1 MYTPT
6 TVEPENQPSSGGLG
20 SAQIAARFER
30 LPFTAYQRKLALI
43 LASCFAMDAVDI
55 AMLSFLL
62 APISNDLG
70 LTPIGAGI
78 AASAVFAGVG
88 VGAAIAGFLC
98 DRYGRRRM
106 LVYTMYL
113 WGFASLLTAFAWDL
127 WSFAALR
134 FITGIGLG
142 AELPAAFALIA
153 ECMPATRRA
162 KITGWMQ
169 IGASTATTLF
179 NLLAL
184 GAVWFVGEAFG
195 WRAMFVVMFLA
206 ALLAIYVRRHVPE
219 SPRWYEASGRHAEA
233 EVAMRAFERQ
243 VEMAMKQP
251 LPPVQPSTQ
260 QQPPP
265 RVRSGFWDLFSHGY
279 AKRTL
284 FVWTLWLVVM
294 MGYFGI
300 TTWVGKLLVD
310 RGMSV
315 SDSIV
320 VGVLISL
327 AGIPAAWLT
336 GNMMERAGRKIVIIG
351 VLLFVSVAAFAYGS
365 ATAFIWIVLT
375 GAMMRFFMVALAT
388 TLYVYTP
395 ELFPTHVRATGLGTA
410 SAMGRISA
418 VAGPLIVPPLVII
431 FGYTGAFA
439 AFAACFCISAV
450 LVLAFGPETKGK
462 SLEDASG

>member
-1 MYTPT
+1 MYPPT
-6 TVEPENQPSSGGLG
+6 TSEPEAQPSPVPG
-20 SAQIAARFER
+20 SASIAARFER
-30 LPFTAYQRKLALI
+30 LPFTAYQKKLALI

-55 AMLSFLL
+55 SMLSFLL
-62 APISNDLG
+62 APISHDLG
-70 LTPIGAGI
+70 LTQIGAGI
-78 AASAVFAGVG
+78 AASSVFAGVG

-106 LVYTMYL
+106 LIYTMYL

-127 WSFAALR
+127 WSFATLR

-162 KITGWMQ
+162 TITGWMQ
-169 IGASTATTLF
+169 IGASSATTLF

-184 GAVWFVGEAFG
+184 GAVWLVGEAFG
-195 WRAMFVVMFLA
+195 WRAMFVVMFFA

-219 SPRWYEASGRHAEA
+219 SPRWYEASGRHDEAEA
-233 EVAMRAFERQ
+233 AMCAFERE
-243 VEMAMKQP
+243 VELALNEP
-251 LPPVQPSTQ
+251 LPAILPSIQPQ
-260 QQPPP
+260 QP
-265 RVRSGFWDLFSHGY
+265 RVRSGLLDLFSNGC

-320 VGVLISL
+320 VGVFISL

-336 GNMMERAGRKIVIIG
+336 GNMMEKAGRKAVIVG

-418 VAGPLIVPPLVII
+418 VAGPLIVPPLVVL

-450 LVLAFGPETKGK
+450 LVVAFGPETRGK

>member
-1 MYTPT
+1 MHAPT
-6 TVEPENQPSSGGLG
+6 KVEREVRAPDSVT
-20 SAQIAARFER
+20 IAARFER
-30 LPFTAYQRKLALI
+30 LPFTAYQRKLAVI

-55 AMLSFLL
+55 SMLSFLL
-62 APISNDLG
+62 APISHDLG
-70 LTPIGAGI
+70 LTQIGAGI
-78 AASAVFAGVG
+78 AASSVFAGVG
-88 VGAAIAGFLC
+88 LGAAIAGFLC
-98 DRYGRRRM
+98 DRFGRRRM
-106 LVYTMYL
+106 LIYTMYL

-127 WSFAALR
+127 WSFATLR

-153 ECMPATRRA
+153 ECMPAKRRA
-162 KITGWMQ
+162 AITGWMQ
-169 IGASTATTLF
+169 IGASAATTLF

-184 GAVWFVGEAFG
+184 GAVWLVGEAFG
-195 WRAMFVVMFLA
+195 WRAMFIVMFLA

-233 EVAMRAFERQ
+233 DVAMNAFERQ
-243 VEMAMKQP
+243 VEVASGQP
-251 LPPVQPSTQ
+251 LPPVESSVQLE
-260 QQPPP
+260 PPP
-265 RVRSGFWDLFSHGY
+265 QERGDFRDLFARGF

-336 GNMMERAGRKIVIIG
+336 GNMMEKAGRKVVIIG
-351 VLLFVSVAAFAYGS
+351 VLMLVSVAAFAYGS
-365 ATAFIWIVLT
+365 ATSFMWIVLT
-375 GAMMRFFMVALAT
+375 GAVMRFFIVALAT

-395 ELFPTHVRATGLGTA
+395 ELFPTHVRASGLGSA

-418 VAGPLIVPPLVII
+418 VAGPLFVPPLVMT

-439 AFAACFCISAV
+439 AFAACFCVSAV
-450 LVLAFGPETKGK
+450 LVLVFGPETRGK
-462 SLEDASG
+462 SVEAASA

>member
-6 TVEPENQPSSGGLG
+6 TAEPEVQPCSGVPE
-20 SAQIAARFER
+20 SALIAARFER
-30 LPFTAYQRKLALI
+30 LPFTAYQKKLALI

-55 AMLSFLL
+55 SMLAFLL
-62 APISNDLG
+62 APISHDLG
-70 LTPIGAGI
+70 LTQIGAGI

-106 LVYTMYL
+106 LIYTMYL

-127 WSFAALR
+127 WSFATLR

-162 KITGWMQ
+162 TITGWMQ
-169 IGASTATTLF
+169 IGASSATTLF

-184 GAVWFVGEAFG
+184 GAVWLVGEAFG

-233 EVAMRAFERQ
+233 EVAMCAFERQ
-243 VEMAMKQP
+243 VELAMKEP
-251 LPPVQPSTQ
+251 LPPVLPSSQPQ
-260 QQPPP
+260 QPP
-265 RVRSGFWDLFSHGY
+265 RVRSGFWDLFSHGC

-336 GNMMERAGRKIVIIG
+336 GNMMEKAGRKAVIIG
-351 VLLFVSVAAFAYGS
+351 VLLFVSLAAFAYGS

-418 VAGPLIVPPLVII
+418 VAGPLIVPPLVVI

-439 AFAACFCISAV
+439 AFAACFCISAG
-450 LVLAFGPETKGK
+450 LVLIFGPETKGK

>member
-1 MYTPT
+1 MHAPT
-6 TVEPENQPSSGGLG
+6 KVEREVRAPDSVT
-20 SAQIAARFER
+20 IAARFER
-30 LPFTAYQRKLALI
+30 LPFTAYQRKLAVI

-55 AMLSFLL
+55 SMLSFLL
-62 APISNDLG
+62 APISHDLG
-70 LTPIGAGI
+70 LTQIGAGI
-78 AASAVFAGVG
+78 AASSVFAGVG
-88 VGAAIAGFLC
+88 LGAAIAGFLC
-98 DRYGRRRM
+98 DRFGRRRM
-106 LVYTMYL
+106 LIYTMYL

-127 WSFAALR
+127 WSFATLR

-153 ECMPATRRA
+153 ECMPAKRRA
-162 KITGWMQ
+162 AITGWMQ
-169 IGASTATTLF
+169 IGASAATTLF

-184 GAVWFVGEAFG
+184 GAVWLVGEAFG
-195 WRAMFVVMFLA
+195 WRAMFIVMFLA

-219 SPRWYEASGRHAEA
+219 SPRWYDASGRHAEA
-233 EVAMRAFERQ
+233 DVAMNAFERQ
-243 VEMAMKQP
+243 VEVASGQP
-251 LPPVQPSTQ
+251 LPPVESSVQLE
-260 QQPPP
+260 PPP
-265 RVRSGFWDLFSHGY
+265 QERGDFRDLFARGF

-336 GNMMERAGRKIVIIG
+336 GNMMEKAGRKVVIIG
-351 VLLFVSVAAFAYGS
+351 VLMLVSVAAFAYGS
-365 ATAFIWIVLT
+365 ATSFMWIVLT
-375 GAMMRFFMVALAT
+375 GAVMRFFIVALAT

-395 ELFPTHVRATGLGTA
+395 ELFPTHVRASGLGSA

-418 VAGPLIVPPLVII
+418 VAGPLFVPPLVMT

-439 AFAACFCISAV
+439 AFAACFCVSAV
-450 LVLAFGPETKGK
+450 LVLVFGPETRGK
-462 SLEDASG
+462 SVEAASA